1 MGEGTYITKKSFKGF
16 RSEKKGGI
24 RLVSLDMELTERCN
38 NNCIHCYINRPLHDD
53 ATHAQELSTG
63 DVQSIL
69 EAAASLGC
77 ITVRFTGGEPFVR
90 DDFPDIYVFGR
101 RLGLRVG
108 IFTNA
113 TLITRELADLFAR
126 IPPLEKIEISMY
138 GMNREQYEGVTRN
151 SGSFLDAQRGLELL
165 RKRNIPFMIK
175 RVIVPP
181 TAEGFDKFESES
193 GMTDVTG
200 EQLPPPLFL
209 NLRCRRDSEEKNKKI
224 SSLRCTPEEV
234 VNILSRRH
242 DEYVLSVRN
251 LLTPRVVTVSDNLF
265 TCDAGLNSGCVDAYG
280 LFQPCMLLRHPDTVY
295 DLKRGSLKEA
305 LTTFFPVLRQ
315 TQPVNQDYQKR
326 CSRCFLKNL
335 CEQCP
340 ARSWI
345 EHGTLDTPVEYFCHV
360 THAQARYLGL
370 IGATERAWEVPDY
383 RKRVQTF
390 LSAYEGIRS
399 VRRKTC
405 E

>member
-1 MGEGTYITKKSFKGF
+1 MMQEGGYITRQPFEWG

-24 RLVSLDMELTERCN
+24 RLVSLDMELTEQCN

-53 ATHAQELSTG
+53 AARAQELSTG
-63 DVQSIL
+63 DVQRIL
-69 EAAASLGC
+69 EEAASLGC

-113 TLITRELADLFAR
+113 TLITEELADLFAR

-138 GMNREQYEGVTRN
+138 GMSREQYEGVTRT
-151 SGSFLDAQRGLELL
+151 SGSFLDAQCGMELL
-165 RKRNIPFMIK
+165 RERNIPFVMK

-181 TAEGFDKFESES
+181 TAEGFDKFKLES
-193 GMTDVTG
+193 GMTDGTD
-200 EQLPPPLFL
+200 EQPPLSLFL
-209 NLRCRRDSEEKNKKI
+209 NLRGRRDSEEKNGMI
-224 SSLRCTPEEV
+224 CRLRCTPEDV
-234 VNILSRRH
+234 VNIISRRH

-251 LLTPRVVTVSDNLF
+251 LLTLQALTVSDKLF
-265 TCDAGLNSGCVDAYG
+265 TCDAGMNSGCVDAYG

-315 TQPVNQDYQKR
+315 KRPVNQDYRKR

-340 ARSWI
+340 ARSWM

-370 IGATERAWEVPDY
+370 IGDDENAWEVPDY
-383 RKRVQTF
+383 RERVQKF
-390 LSAYEGIRS
+390 LSAHDGL
-399 VRRKTC
+399 V
-405 E
+405 